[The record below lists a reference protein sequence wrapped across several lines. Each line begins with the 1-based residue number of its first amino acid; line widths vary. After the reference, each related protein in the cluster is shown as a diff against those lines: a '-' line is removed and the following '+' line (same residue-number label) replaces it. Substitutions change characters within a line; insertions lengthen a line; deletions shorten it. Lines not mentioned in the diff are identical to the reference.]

1 MLAALRQRPFTV
13 QALIVAVAASA
24 SLLVGAHIFEAIGYL
39 PCPLCLDQ
47 RQAHWVALAVA
58 GAGLGAHFLF
68 RARLAAAAAV
78 GAAAMVYLFS
88 AGLAFF
94 HTGVEFKFWPGPAT
108 CSGQASAITDA
119 SVLETALVEKPKGP
133 SCIDAQWRFLGISMA
148 GYNLLASA
156 GLFARTLAAAVS
168 AARAAHDAR
177 RPGPGRAGAT

>member
-24 SLLVGAHIFEAIGYL
+24 SLLVGAHIFEAFGYL

-88 AGLAFF
+88 AGLA
-94 HTGVEFKFWPGPAT
+94 
-108 CSGQASAITDA
+108 
-119 SVLETALVEKPKGP
+119 
-133 SCIDAQWRFLGISMA
+133 
-148 GYNLLASA
+148 
-156 GLFARTLAAAVS
+156 
-168 AARAAHDAR
+168 
-177 RPGPGRAGAT
+177 